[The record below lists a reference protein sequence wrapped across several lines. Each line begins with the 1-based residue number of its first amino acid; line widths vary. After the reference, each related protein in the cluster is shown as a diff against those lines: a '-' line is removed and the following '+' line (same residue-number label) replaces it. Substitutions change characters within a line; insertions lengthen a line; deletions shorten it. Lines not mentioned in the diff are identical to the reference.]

1 MSKSENFV
9 SELSAAPERW
19 LSRVMAQA
27 LSEGFRS
34 PEDFLEYFSPNEIME
49 SLDDDPDL
57 RAKLLVHAA
66 GVHERI
72 ARKKS
77 TNSAAEDLR
86 IALDEGICDASL
98 VLELFPADER
108 VTHLDNG
115 RLWSFLTED
124 EWWTNTADSERSIQ
138 RLTFMLDTALDEE
151 LLTLQDFADAVTFEE
166 IAKRLPREDLEALLV
181 SALNQGR
188 KQNVFDEAALFDSVP
203 LSTLVEHLSP
213 ETVWNTV
220 VLDKIVT
227 PSGLLS
233 VDQSERASEPRS
245 DASARAAGAGSVGKT
260 KSRRRRKTVV
270 GPASAL
276 KTPAAAAPSATPRP
290 PTAPPVVPAATV
302 PAAAVA
308 AAEPEEPVEAEAGE
322 ALSARTPQEEEA
334 RKRVTNKLRAIDRLP
349 PKYDT
354 LPTGILLSMESMY
367 AELFQLSSDEERE
380 ECIRD
385 SFPNE
390 SLLTQ
395 AMLALIELLDPSI
408 DITDPVIRDADVA
421 SLIKVVLFE
430 ERHRAEQANPSRSSA
445 PVPPPPGQSR
455 RPPAPP
461 PLPQGK
467 SSPPPLPPRAR

>member
-1 MSKSENFV
+1 MSKSEDFV
-9 SELSAAPERW
+9 SELSTAPERW
-19 LSRVMAQA
+19 LSRVMAHT
-27 LSEGFRS
+27 LSEGFRT

-49 SLDDDPDL
+49 SLDGDPDL
-57 RAKLLVHAA
+57 RAKLLIHAA

-98 VLELFPADER
+98 VLELFPPDER
-108 VTHLDNG
+108 VTHLDNA

-124 EWWTNTADSERSIQ
+124 EFWTSVADTDQAISRI
-138 RLTFMLDTALDEE
+138 TFMLDTALDEE
-151 LLTLQDFADAVTFEE
+151 LMTLQEFADGVTFEE
-166 IAKRLPREDLEALLV
+166 IAKRLPREELEALV
-181 SALNQGR
+181 VAALNQGR
-188 KQNVFDEAALFDSVP
+188 QQNAFDEGALIEAVP
-203 LSTLVEHLSP
+203 LSTLLGHLSL
-213 ETVWNTV
+213 ETVWDGV
-220 VLDKIVT
+220 ILEKIAKPAGLSNGEAGAER
-227 PSGLLS
+227 PSAPRS
-233 VDQSERASEPRS
+233 EAAARSERA
-245 DASARAAGAGSVGKT
+245 ATMNKN
-260 KSRRRRKTVV
+260 KSRRRKKTVV
-270 GPASAL
+270 GPATAL
-276 KTPAAAAPSATPRP
+276 KTPAAAAPSATPKP
-290 PTAPPVVPAATV
+290 PTPP
-302 PAAAVA
+302 PAAAA
-308 AAEPEEPVEAEAGE
+308 PSPPSKEEAVEVDVDGG
-322 ALSARTPQEEEA
+322 LMARTPQEEEA
-334 RKRVTNKLRAIDRLP
+334 RKRVTDKLSAIDRLP
-349 PKYDT
+349 PKHDS

-390 SLLTQ
+390 GQLTQ

-445 PVPPPPGQSR
+445 PMPPPPPGQSR